1 MQTKRPNWLKVK
13 LPSGKEYLRL
23 KNILRTANLYTVCEE
38 AICPNIGECFG
49 QGTATFLILGDVC
62 TRRCNFC
69 AVTKGNPPT
78 FDEDE
83 PERIARV
90 VEKIGLRHAVIT
102 SVTRDDLPDG
112 GAKIYAMTIK
122 NIRIHNPACTIEV
135 LIPDFKGSVEA
146 LEIVLKE
153 HPDILNHNIE
163 TVPGLYSDVRPQA
176 DYERSISL
184 LEKAKEIYPA
194 CTTKSGLILGM
205 GEEHDEIID
214 VMKDL
219 RDVDCDILTIGQYL
233 QPGKGFIPVERFY
246 HPDEFKRLKYE
257 GEKMGFKHV
266 ESGPLV
272 RSSYHA
278 ASSLENR
285 VTNLFFK
292 KS

>member
-1 MQTKRPNWLKVK
+1 VQTKRPNWLRVK
-13 LPSGKEYLRL
+13 LPQGKEYHRL
-23 KNILRTANLYTVCEE
+23 KNVLRSAGLHTVCEE

-69 AVTKGNPPT
+69 AVTKGHPSIL
-78 FDEDE
+78 DEDE

-90 VEKIGLRHAVIT
+90 VKQIDLRHVVIT

-112 GAKIYAMTIK
+112 GAKIYARTIRS
-122 NIRIHNPACTIEV
+122 IRTYNSTCTIEV
-135 LIPDFKGSVEA
+135 LIPDFKGSEEA

-153 HPDILNHNIE
+153 YPDILNHNLE
-163 TVPGLYSDVRPQA
+163 TVPRLYPDVRLQA
-176 DYERSISL
+176 DYEFSLSL
-184 LEKAKEIYPA
+184 LEKVNVIHPG
-194 CTTKSGLILGM
+194 CITKSGLILGM
-205 GEEHDEIID
+205 GEEYDEIID

-219 RDVDCDILTIGQYL
+219 REANCDILTIGQYL
-233 QPGKGFIPVERFY
+233 SPGKEYIPIKRYY
-246 HPDEFKRLKYE
+246 HPEEFKRLKYE

-278 ASSLENR
+278 AAQFNF
-285 VTNLFFK
+285 V
-292 KS
+292 

>member
-1 MQTKRPNWLKVK
+1 MQTKRPNWLRVK
-13 LPSGKEYLRL
+13 LPQGKEYNRL
-23 KNILRTANLYTVCEE
+23 KNILRSASLHTVCEE

-69 AVTKGNPPT
+69 AVTKGHPST
-78 FDEDE
+78 LDEDE

-90 VEKIGLRHAVIT
+90 VKQIGLRHVVIT

-112 GAKIYAMTIK
+112 GAKIYARTIRS
-122 NIRIHNPACTIEV
+122 IRTYNPTCTIEV
-135 LIPDFKGSVEA
+135 LIPDFKGSEEA
-146 LEIVLKE
+146 LEIVLE
-153 HPDILNHNIE
+153 EYPDILNHNLE
-163 TVPGLYSDVRPQA
+163 TVPRLYPDVRPQA
-176 DYERSISL
+176 DYELSLSL
-184 LEKAKEIYPA
+184 LEKVNAIHPG

-205 GEEHDEIID
+205 GEEYDEIID

-219 RDVDCDILTIGQYL
+219 REVDCDILTIGQYL
-233 QPGKGFIPVERFY
+233 SSGKEYIPIKRYY

-278 ASSLENR
+278 AAQFNF
-285 VTNLFFK
+285 V
-292 KS
+292 

>member
-1 MQTKRPNWLKVK
+1 VQTKRPNWLRVK
-13 LPSGKEYLRL
+13 LPQGKEYHRL
-23 KNILRTANLYTVCEE
+23 KTILRSANLHTVCEE

-69 AVTKGNPPT
+69 AVTKGQPPIL
-78 FDEDE
+78 DEDE
-83 PERIARV
+83 PEKIARV
-90 VEKIGLRHAVIT
+90 VKQIGLRHVVIT

-112 GAKIYAMTIK
+112 GANIYARTIR
-122 NIRIHNPACTIEV
+122 NIRTYNPTCTIEV
-135 LIPDFKGSVEA
+135 LIPDFKGSEEV
-146 LEIVLKE
+146 LEIVLE
-153 HPDILNHNIE
+153 EYPDILNHNLE
-163 TVPGLYSDVRPQA
+163 TVPRLYPDVRPQA
-176 DYERSISL
+176 DYELSLSL
-184 LEKAKEIYPA
+184 LEKVNVIHPG
-194 CTTKSGLILGM
+194 CITKSGLILGM
-205 GEEHDEIID
+205 GEEYDEIID

-233 QPGKGFIPVERFY
+233 RPGKEYIQIKRYY

-278 ASSLENR
+278 AAQFNF
-285 VTNLFFK
+285 V
-292 KS
+292 

>member
-1 MQTKRPNWLKVK
+1 MQTKRPNWLRVK
-13 LPSGKEYLRL
+13 LPQGKGYHRL
-23 KNILRTANLYTVCEE
+23 KTTLRSANLHTVCEE

-69 AVTKGNPPT
+69 AVTKGYPST
-78 FDEDE
+78 LDEDE

-90 VEKIGLRHAVIT
+90 VKQIDLRHVVIT

-112 GAKIYAMTIK
+112 GAKIYARTIRS
-122 NIRIHNPACTIEV
+122 IRTYNSTCTIEV
-135 LIPDFKGSVEA
+135 LIPDFKGSEEA
-146 LEIVLKE
+146 LEIVLE
-153 HPDILNHNIE
+153 EYPDILNHNLE
-163 TVPGLYSDVRPQA
+163 TVPRLYPDVRPQA
-176 DYERSISL
+176 DYELSLSL
-184 LEKAKEIYPA
+184 LEKVNAIHPG

-205 GEEHDEIID
+205 GEEYDEIID

-219 RDVDCDILTIGQYL
+219 REVDCDILTIGQYL
-233 QPGKGFIPVERFY
+233 SPGKEYIPIKRYY
-246 HPDEFKRLKYE
+246 HPDEFKCLKYE

-278 ASSLENR
+278 AAQFNF
-285 VTNLFFK
+285 V
-292 KS
+292 

>member
-1 MQTKRPNWLKVK
+1 VQTKRPNWLRVK
-13 LPSGKEYLRL
+13 LPQGKEYHRL
-23 KNILRTANLYTVCEE
+23 KNVLRSAGLHTVCEE

-69 AVTKGNPPT
+69 AVTKGHPSIL
-78 FDEDE
+78 DEDE

-90 VEKIGLRHAVIT
+90 VKQIGLRHVVIT

-112 GAKIYAMTIK
+112 GAKIYARTIRS
-122 NIRIHNPACTIEV
+122 IRTYNSTCTIEV
-135 LIPDFKGSVEA
+135 LIPDFKGSEEA

-153 HPDILNHNIE
+153 YPDILNHNLE
-163 TVPGLYSDVRPQA
+163 TVPRLYPDVRLQA
-176 DYERSISL
+176 DYEFSLSL
-184 LEKAKEIYPA
+184 LEKVNVIHPG
-194 CTTKSGLILGM
+194 CITKSGLILGM
-205 GEEHDEIID
+205 GEEYDEIID

-219 RDVDCDILTIGQYL
+219 REANCDILTIGQYL
-233 QPGKGFIPVERFY
+233 SPGKEYIPIKRYY
-246 HPDEFKRLKYE
+246 HPEEFKRLKYE

-278 ASSLENR
+278 AAQFNF
-285 VTNLFFK
+285 V
-292 KS
+292 